1 MSVLSQARQA
11 ERNKEGRRESW
22 LIGNLSRRRYRQ
34 ESMTLINN
42 EADPGHKTGLLI
54 SVNNDIADSSITSTD
69 DATES
74 PGNRRHGLIFQK
86 SPSTSSNRAHAR
98 TWESNDNH
106 PTRNQS
112 LSKSNTR
119 DARSSES
126 LNTESRSLSL
136 INISNKSSN
145 VTISQPRS
153 SNSVR
158 GHSSTNMSIQP
169 TSRILSDSV
178 RSLSIN
184 PSLQRSAVN
193 DTKNITNS
201 MKSSSG
207 IMRGEV
213 EYRANHGVT
222 NYGFFHIDDVK
233 GSLIYEGND
242 RNPSHTTV
250 ITNLRE
256 VEVRPIQGPEGSLRS
271 FELSNRTS
279 GIHIHFRPL
288 FEADLDHWLAALLS
302 WQKDRSEIL
311 PNKVT
316 KLPSSSSE
324 DKRVTQDV
332 HVNKDKSN
340 AVKVGSIIKVAK
352 LLLWDSTTLST
363 AQLMSK
369 TSFKQPYL
377 PSRTSWSCV
386 SCILQDNG
394 QFKLFS
400 ENDNNP
406 LTVIQLSQ
414 LSRCAIQLIDPSVLG
429 KDFCIAIFPLYA
441 MTSSQLSFFN
451 PVYIASESRLM
462 YEVWL
467 CLLRAFTVPEIYG
480 QLASTSGNEN
490 YKSSILSESSFA
502 HDVFRI
508 EKSIKIRIVEAKFTK
523 IQSGKTMAPNTGKTK
538 KDEIDATVGDYFV
551 EVILD
556 GEIRARTSIR
566 NETKLPFWREEFE
579 FQNLPPHPPNL
590 IIVLKKLLPVAAQN
604 HSPQSNSKAN
614 FSFETLKWT
623 MEVPISKIERGEDKE
638 AWWPILDQR
647 QENAGEI
654 LLSIKYD
661 ELVVLLANQYQTVS
675 ELLHN
680 FSSGLT
686 IQISQFIPSRLKLLS
701 ELMLNIF
708 QVSGYAEDWLTTLVE
723 DEIDGVEKEIP
734 TDCHIRWAKKPIPD
748 DPTPTGISDREQS
761 VRDMGKTLQEE
772 ANLLFRGNSLL
783 TQALDFHMRR
793 VGKEYLEDLLLDK
806 ISEINVLNPDC
817 EVDPSRLSS
826 NQDINKNWTLLY
838 SLTANVW
845 DNIVSSAERCPPELR
860 QILKYIRTVAEDRYG
875 NFLRTVV
882 YTSVSGFL
890 FLRFFCP
897 ALMNPKLFGLL
908 KDHPQPKAQRTLTL
922 IAKSLQALANLSN
935 FGKKESW
942 MEPMNRFLASHRQ
955 GMKNFID
962 SVCAI
967 SVGQTTSNLP
977 ASYSTPITIFGRLPP
992 MSREGFPSLPYL
1004 IDHAQNFSKLV
1015 KLWVETTA
1023 KNPKLGSLQGELLQF
1038 HQLCLKIQQRA
1049 DECLHK
1055 AQQSNQ
1061 TKHKQSHDIIENSK
1075 SNPQNHDLDFHK
1087 HFRASTSTSVES
1099 KRTRYP
1105 SVSTDITSIHKK
1117 GSLRTSNKE
1126 YSKTKSLREQDY
1138 LESSPTGS
1146 IRVQG
1151 REEWPLKGFLGGLR
1165 RRGKE
1170 SGDVPNRDS
1179 DKNFMSGSSNDG
1191 FD

>member
-1 MSVLSQARQA
+1 MSVLSQARLA

-34 ESMTLINN
+34 ESMTLLND
-42 EADPGHKTGLLI
+42 EADPGYKTGQLI
-54 SVNNDIADSSITSTD
+54 SHNTDVADSSTTLTD
-69 DATES
+69 DAMET
-74 PGNRRHGLIFQK
+74 PGNRRHGLIFQN
-86 SPSTSSNRAHAR
+86 SPSTSSNQAR
-98 TWESNDNH
+98 TRSWEAKDNRPACNQNLSN
-106 PTRNQS
+106 
-112 LSKSNTR
+112 SNPR
-119 DARSSES
+119 DTRSSES
-126 LNTESRSLSL
+126 LNTESRSLNL
-136 INISNKSSN
+136 INTSNMSSN
-145 VTISQPRS
+145 VTRPQPRS

-158 GHSSTNMSIQP
+158 GHSSTKILIQP
-169 TSRILSDSV
+169 TSRSLSDSI

-184 PSLQRSAVN
+184 PSLLRSAAV
-193 DTKNITNS
+193 DAKKITNL
-201 MKSSSG
+201 MNTLSG
-207 IMRGEV
+207 RMRGEV
-213 EYRANHGVT
+213 EYQANYGVT
-222 NYGFFHIDDVK
+222 NRGFFHIDDVK
-233 GSLIYEGND
+233 GSLIYEGNE
-242 RNPSHTTV
+242 RNPSPTTV
-250 ITNLRE
+250 VADLRE
-256 VEVRPIQGPEGSLRS
+256 LEVRPIQGPDGNLRS
-271 FELSNRTS
+271 LELSNRTL
-279 GIHIHFRPL
+279 GGHIHFRPVS
-288 FEADLDHWLAALLS
+288 ETDLDHWLAALLS
-302 WQKDRSEIL
+302 WQEDRPEIL
-311 PNKVT
+311 SNKVT
-316 KLPSSSSE
+316 KLSSPISE
-324 DKRVTQDV
+324 NKRVVQNTL
-332 HVNKDKSN
+332 VNKDKSN

-352 LLLWDSTTLST
+352 LFLWDSTTSST
-363 AQLMSK
+363 AQFMFR
-369 TSFKQPYL
+369 TSLKQPYL
-377 PSRTSWSCV
+377 HSRTSWRCV

-394 QFKLFS
+394 QFKLLL
-400 ENDNNP
+400 ENDSNP
-406 LTVIQLSQ
+406 LTIIQLSQ
-414 LSRCAIQLIDPSVLG
+414 LSRCAIQLIDSSVLD
-429 KDFCIAIFPLYA
+429 KEFCIAIFPLYA

-462 YEVWL
+462 HEVWF

-480 QLASTSGNEN
+480 QWSSTSNDEIN
-490 YKSSILSESSFA
+490 SPSTLPESSLA

-508 EKSIKIRIVEAKFTK
+508 EKSIKMRIVEAKFTK
-523 IQSGKTMAPNTGKTK
+523 NLSAKTMVPNTGKTK

-566 NETKLPFWREEFE
+566 NETKCPFWREECE

-590 IIVLKKLLPVAAQN
+590 IIVLKKLLPVALQN
-604 HSPQSNSKAN
+604 NSPQSNSKAN
-614 FSFETLKWT
+614 ISFETLNWT
-623 MEVPISKIERGEDKE
+623 MEVPICKIERGDEKE
-638 AWWPILDQR
+638 AWWPIMDQR

-686 IQISQFIPSRLKLLS
+686 IQISQFIPAKLKVLS

-723 DEIDGVEKEIP
+723 DEIDGLEKEIP
-734 TDCHIRWAKKPIPD
+734 TDCHIRWTKKPVPD
-748 DPTPTGISDREQS
+748 EPIQTGMSDREQS

-817 EVDPSRLSS
+817 EVDPSRISS

-838 SLTANVW
+838 SLTANLW
-845 DNIVSSAERCPPELR
+845 DNIASSAERCPPELR
-860 QILKYIRTVAEDRYG
+860 QILKYVRAVAEDRYG

-908 KDHPQPKAQRTLTL
+908 KDHPQAKAQRTLTL

-955 GMKNFID
+955 GMKKFID

-967 SVGQTTSNLP
+967 SAGQTTSNLP

-992 MSREGFPSLPYL
+992 ISREGFPSLPYL

-1023 KNPKLGSLQGELLQF
+1023 NNPKLESLQGELLQF
-1038 HQLCLKIQQRA
+1038 HQLCLKIQHRA

-1061 TKHKQSHDIIENSK
+1061 SIYKQSHDILESSK
-1075 SNPQNHDLDFHK
+1075 NNPANYDLDLHK
-1087 HFRASTSTSVES
+1087 HIRASTSTSVDS
-1099 KRTRYP
+1099 RRTRYP
-1105 SVSTDITSIHKK
+1105 PISTDINSIHKK
-1117 GSLRTSNKE
+1117 GSLRSSNKDH
-1126 YSKTKSLREQDY
+1126 STAKSLREQDHIQ
-1138 LESSPTGS
+1138 SNPTSS
-1146 IRVQG
+1146 IRVQS

-1170 SGDVPNRDS
+1170 NGDVPNRES
-1179 DKNFMSGSSNDG
+1179 DKNILSASSNDG